1 MEMLQSRRLR
11 SMVPFNAGA
20 ARTCQAWVLARE
32 APLDAVTI
40 HRIETQR
47 HLEWPGL
54 IEFVIDRLVCIYL
67 IDLTIQLLSRQPPK
81 SGCTKPREVTHEE
94 ASTCLRNPGR
104 DEFGRF
110 RANFRRCGAYR
121 RPHRPLKLGARQQR
135 TGVCGGSPHGGGG
148 IRSHRAGQ
156 TDRDRQRRPSDEG
169 RCGHADRPRWFDN
182 GKVDAVADIPNSAI
196 AIAVHNMV
204 RERNKIALLSGP
216 GASSL
221 TNELCSPNTVHFTY
235 DTYALSKVT
244 ASAVIKEGGKS
255 WFFVTLD
262 YAFGHQLKA
271 DATHFIKELGGTVL
285 GSVRHPTNTA
295 DFSSFALQAQSSKA
309 DVVAF
314 ANAGQDTDNAIKQSG
329 EFGLVQGGQ
338 KLVGLLM
345 FDTDVNAI
353 GLQSAQGTY
362 MTTASYWNMDNKT
375 RAWSKKF
382 YERTKVMPTMIHTG
396 VYGSVL
402 HYLKAI
408 RASGTDDPAKVMAK
422 MRELPIE
429 DVFVHGGKLRED
441 GRVIRDMYLAKVK
454 TPAQSKEPW
463 DYLEIVKTVKGED
476 AFRPVA
482 ESKCPLLQK

>member
-1 MEMLQSRRLR
+1 MKRHVLACAILAVMTSTASAQISDDVVRIGVLTDLSSWGRDNSGPGSVE
-11 SMVPFNAGA
+11 A
-20 ARTCQAWVLARE
+20 ARM
-32 APLDAVTI
+32 AV
-40 HRIETQR
+40 E
-47 HLEWPGL
+47 
-54 IEFVIDRLVCIYL
+54 
-67 IDLTIQLLSRQPPK
+67 
-81 SGCTKPREVTHEE
+81 
-94 ASTCLRNPGR
+94 
-104 DEFGRF
+104 EFG
-110 RANFRRCGAYR
+110 
-121 RPHRPLKLGARQQR
+121 PTVLGKPIEIVSADHQMK
-135 TGVCGGSPHGGGG
+135 
-148 IRSHRAGQ
+148 
-156 TDRDRQRRPSDEG
+156 TDVGTQIVRD
-169 RCGHADRPRWFDN
+169 WFDN
-182 GKVDAVADIPNSAI
+182 GKVDAVADIPNSGV

-244 ASAVIKEGGKS
+244 ADAVIKEGGKS
-255 WFFVTLD
+255 WFFVTAD
-262 YAFGHQLKA
+262 YAFGHQLEA
-271 DATHFIKELGGTVL
+271 DATHFIKERGGTVL

-345 FDTDVNAI
+345 FETDVHAI

-362 MTTASYWNMDNKT
+362 MTTASYWNMDGKT

-408 RASGTDDPAKVMAK
+408 RAAGTDDPAKVMAK

-482 ESKCPLLQK
+482 ESKCPLLHQ